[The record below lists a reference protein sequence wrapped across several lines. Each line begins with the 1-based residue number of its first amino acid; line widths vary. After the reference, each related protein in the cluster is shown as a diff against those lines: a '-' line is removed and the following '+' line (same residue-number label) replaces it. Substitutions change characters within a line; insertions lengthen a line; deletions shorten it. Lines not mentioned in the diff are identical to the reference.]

1 MKKVVAIAL
10 GFYNGARV
18 RKGSVISV
26 PAHFRGSWVADVE
39 TPAAQEAQKVPEPM
53 KPMALSELGKAAVEG
68 PLEAG
73 PTSQPDGVIT
83 TDSTDLG

>member
-26 PAHFRGSWVADVE
+26 PDGFRGSWVADVE
-39 TPAAQEAQKVPEPM
+39 TPAAQDAQKKPEPV
-53 KPMALSELGKAAVEG
+53 KPMALSELAKAPVETA
-68 PLEAG
+68 LEAG
-73 PTSQPDGVIT
+73 PTAQADVDP
-83 TDSTDLG
+83 TDLG